1 MNEKDFLDWCKDE
14 VVKYTNEHLD
24 KTDNKQIT
32 KDDVFVVWSCKTLQN
47 KKVLLSPAFKG
58 APYFEITYNGDKDE
72 TYVDVYKKE
81 KNYVVN

>member
-1 MNEKDFLDWCKDE
+1 MNEFIEKCKNI
-14 VVKYTNEHLD
+14 VVGYVGEKN
-24 KTDNKQIT
+24 NIT

-47 KKVLLSPAFKG
+47 KKALLSATFKE

-81 KNYVVN
+81 RNYVVK

>member
-1 MNEKDFLDWCKDE
+1 MNEF
-14 VVKYTNEHLD
+14 
-24 KTDNKQIT
+24 IT
-32 KDDVFVVWSCKTLQN
+32 KCKNIVTDYVGDKNISEDDVFVVWSCKTLQN
-47 KKVLLSPAFKG
+47 KKALLSAAFKG